1 MKVTNEDLLKR
12 IENPYQLAVIA
23 GKRSVALAFGASP
36 IVKTRARK
44 QVSIALEEI
53 ESGKVSLK
61 KEEAQKEE

>member
-53 ESGKVSLK
+53 AAGKISIR
-61 KEEAQKEE
+61 KEETQQEE

>member
-23 GKRSVALAFGASP
+23 GKRAVALAFGASP
-36 IVKTRARK
+36 IIKTRARK

-53 ESGKVSLK
+53 EKGKVSIK
-61 KEEAQKEE
+61 QEKQQQED